1 MTGATPSSLLA
12 GSLPTSISIY
22 QKTCRLFKSSNQIIF
37 IITGVRC
44 SVFFQV
50 FNDPIHGHMEI
61 HPLLV
66 KFIDTPQFQ
75 RLRNIKQLGPVYYVY
90 PGASHNRFEHSIG
103 YVCFL
108 QALRDRQQKLG
119 ITDEDILCV
128 QIAGLCH
135 DLGHGPFSHLF
146 DGRFIPEVK
155 KHEDASIMMFDHMV
169 EVNKLEEEMK
179 EYKLVPDEDLEFIK
193 QLIVGRP
200 RSENQG
206 RGKDKSFLYEIVA
219 NKTSGIDVDKWDYLA
234 RDCHHLGIPMSFDY
248 HRLLM
253 FARVCKV
260 KEQTYICIRDKE
272 AANLYDMF
280 HRRFSLHKIACQHRV
295 SNIIAYMITEAL
307 LEANEHIKIDGL
319 KLSETIHD
327 MSSYTK
333 LTGHVFD
340 QILNSSDDNL
350 KGAKEILNK
359 IVHRQIYKCLGKI
372 PSKVVTQL
380 CTFGLEMAVLY
391 ESRKQPEFI
400 YISSCVVT
408 LDYGMKGENPIDNV
422 YFYSK
427 KNPDKPK
434 RISKEQ
440 VSKLLPADFNETFL
454 RVYWKGE
461 PDDASLERAKEIFN
475 QWCARN
481 FPLLQVIDGTAP
493 EQKVQKLDKGRPK
506 FESKQHEYKN
516 K

>member
-1 MTGATPSSLLA
+1 DNVRTRRAQIVKEWLREHD
-12 GSLPTSISIY
+12 TSCLSQLKGGVNIS
-22 QKTCRLFKSSNQIIF
+22 R
-37 IITGVRC
+37 ITGVCC

-75 RLRNIKQLGPVYYVY
+75 RLRNIKQLGAAYYVY

-103 YVCFL
+103 VAYLAGQFL
-108 QALRDRQQKLG
+108 QALRDRQPDLD
-119 ITDEDILCV
+119 ITQRDILCV

-155 KHEDASIMMFDHMV
+155 EHEDASIMMFDHMV
-169 EVNKLEEEMK
+169 EVNKLEEEMN
-179 EYKLVPDEDLEFIK
+179 EYDLVPDEDLEFIK
-193 QLIVGRP
+193 QLIVGCP
-200 RSENQG
+200 RGQNVSQSLPHTTSG

-219 NKTSGIDVDKWDYLA
+219 NKTNGIDVDKWDYLA

-248 HRLLM
+248 RRLLM
-253 FARVCKV
+253 FARVCRV
-260 KEQTYICIRDKE
+260 DTRTHICIRDKE

-280 HRRFSLHKIACQHRV
+280 YRRFSLHRRAYQHRV
-295 SNIIAYMITEAL
+295 NNIISQMITEAL
-307 LEANEHIKIDGL
+307 LEANEHIKIDGI
-319 KLSETIHD
+319 KLSETID
-327 MSSYTK
+327 NMSAYTK

-340 QILNSSDDNL
+340 QILNSPDVNL
-350 KGAKEILNK
+350 QGAREILNK
-359 IVHRQIYKCLGKI
+359 IIRRQIYKCLGKI
-372 PSKVVTQL
+372 RSEAVSQLFLWKSKTSGSKTL
-380 CTFGLEMAVLY
+380 RHTI
-391 ESRKQPEFI
+391 R
-400 YISSCVVT
+400 ISCSMLVVT
-408 LDYGMKGENPIDNV
+408 LDYGMKDKDPIDKV

-440 VSKLLPADFNETFL
+440 VSKLLPADFDETFL

-461 PDDASLERAKEIFN
+461 PDDESLESAKEIFN
-475 QWCARN
+475 QWCKDN
-481 FPLLQVIDGTAP
+481 GFPLLQVIDI
-493 EQKVQKLDKGRPK
+493 RC
-506 FESKQHEYKN
+506 
-516 K
+516 

>member
-1 MTGATPSSLLA
+1 MDGQQPM
-12 GSLPTSISIY
+12 
-22 QKTCRLFKSSNQIIF
+22 K
-37 IITGVRC
+37 
-44 SVFFQV
+44 V

-75 RLRNIKQLGPVYYVY
+75 RLRNIKQLGAAYYVY

-103 YVCFL
+103 VAYLAGQFL
-108 QALRDRQQKLG
+108 QALRDRQPNLG

-146 DGRFIPEVK
+146 DGKFIPEVK
-155 KHEDASIMMFDHMV
+155 KQEKHSSNDIDEKWRHEDASIMMFDHMV
-169 EVNKLEEEMK
+169 EVNELKKEME
-179 EYKLVPDEDLEFIK
+179 EYKLLLDKDLEFIK
-193 QLIVGRP
+193 QLIVGCP
-200 RSENQG
+200 DGENG
-206 RGKDKSFLYEIVA
+206 RGEDKYFLYEIVA

-234 RDCHHLGIPMSFDY
+234 RDCHHLGIPMTFDY
-248 HRLLM
+248 RRLLM
-253 FARVCKV
+253 FTRVCEV
-260 KEQTYICIRDKE
+260 DGLRHICIRDKE
-272 AANLYDMF
+272 AENLYDMF
-280 HRRFSLHKIACQHRV
+280 YRRFSLHQRAYQHRV
-295 SNIIAYMITEAL
+295 SNIIEYMITEAL

-333 LTGHVFD
+333 LTDSVFD

-359 IVHRQIYKCLGKI
+359 IVRRQIYKCLGKI
-372 PSKVVTQL
+372 PSKEKTREIKNKWEEDKKTQTHL
-380 CTFGLEMAVLY
+380 
-391 ESRKQPEFI
+391 QDFI
-400 YISSCVVT
+400 LDVVT
-408 LDYGMKGENPIDNV
+408 LDYGMKDKDPIDKV

-427 KNPDKPK
+427 RNLDEPY

-461 PDDASLERAKEIFN
+461 PNDESLESAKEIFN

-481 FPLLQVIDGTAP
+481 FPLLQP
-493 EQKVQKLDKGRPK
+493 ED
-506 FESKQHEYKN
+506 
-516 K
+516 

>member
-1 MTGATPSSLLA
+1 MSYEYKTVWQATLKLQTSE
-12 GSLPTSISIY
+12 LPTSMSIY

-37 IITGVRC
+37 KITGVCC

-75 RLRNIKQLGPVYYVY
+75 RLRNIKQLGAAYYVY

-103 YVCFL
+103 VAHLAGQFL
-108 QALRDRQQKLG
+108 QALRDRQPDLK
-119 ITDEDILCV
+119 ISEEDIFCV

-146 DGRFIPEVK
+146 DGKLIPEVR

-169 EVNKLEEEMK
+169 EVNELKKEMVK
-179 EYKLVPDEDLEFIK
+179 YKLVLDKDLEFIK
-193 QLIVGRP
+193 QLIVGCP
-200 RSENQG
+200 DGENVSQHG
-206 RGKDKSFLYEIVA
+206 LCKDKYFLYEIVA
-219 NKTSGIDVDKWDYLA
+219 NKTNGIDVDKWDYLA

-248 HRLLM
+248 QRFLK
-253 FARVCKV
+253 FARVCEVDGK
-260 KEQTYICIRDKE
+260 KHICVRDKE

-280 HRRFSLHKIACQHRV
+280 YRRFSLHQRAYQHRV
-295 SNIIAYMITEAL
+295 NNIIEYMITEAL
-307 LEANEHIKIDGL
+307 LEANEHIKIEGSKQKKH
-319 KLSETIHD
+319 KLSETIDD
-327 MSSYTK
+327 MSAYTK

-350 KGAKEILNK
+350 KGAREILNK
-359 IVHRQIYKCLGKI
+359 IVRRQIYKCLGKI

-380 CTFGLEMAVLY
+380 FLTL
-391 ESRKQPEFI
+391 
-400 YISSCVVT
+400 CVVT
-408 LDYGMKGENPIDNV
+408 LDYGMKGENPIDKV

-427 KNPDKPK
+427 KKPDKPY
-434 RISKEQ
+434 RISKEE

-461 PDDASLERAKEIFN
+461 PDDDESLETATDKFN
-475 QWCARN
+475 KWCTKNN
-481 FPLLQVIDGTAP
+481 FPLLQVIDP
-493 EQKVQKLDKGRPK
+493 EDGGEDEAEPAEQQQVEQ
-506 FESKQHEYKN
+506 Q
-516 K
+516 